1 MTTLHGFEV
10 VETREI
16 PELNTK
22 GTLYRHVATGAE
34 LLSLENDDE
43 NKVFGISF
51 RTPPPDSTGLP
62 HIMEHSVL
70 GGSRKYPVKEPFVEL
85 LKGSLQTFVNAFTFP
100 DKTCYPVASQNHQD
114 FYNLIDVYLDAV
126 FYPNITPE
134 TLQQE
139 GWHYEIEN
147 PDDPLIYKGIVFNE
161 MKGAYSSPDALV
173 GRFSECLLFPGNAYG
188 LDSGGD
194 PTVIPNLTYAQFK
207 AFHEQYYH
215 PANARIFFYGD
226 DDPEKRLEVV
236 QAYLKDFGPCDV
248 DSSLALQKPV
258 DAPWTE
264 MRPYP
269 VSADEDAPKTFVT
282 VNWLLPENTDP
293 TLTLAL
299 AILSHI
305 LVGIPA
311 SPLRK
316 ALIDSGLG
324 EDVIGGGLDDS
335 LRQLYFSTGLKGVR
349 EADVAKVEPLILQT
363 LAGLVENGIDPATVA
378 AAMNT
383 IEFRLREQN
392 FGAFPR
398 GIAVMLNALTTW
410 LHDRDPWSGIAFEA
424 PLDAIKAGLAD
435 DLAYFENIIQ
445 TYLLDNVHRMTFLLE
460 PDRDLSQRLEADEK
474 VRLEAARATMT
485 AEDIQSHI
493 EATKRLKLRQETP
506 DSPEALATIP
516 SLTLADLDRQSK
528 TVPTEVLDVDGVH
541 VLYHDLFTNGI
552 VYLDAGFDLHVLP
565 QELLPYAAIFSS
577 ALLEIG
583 TESEDFVKLTQRIG
597 RTTGGISPSLFTYT
611 RRDAG
616 GAGTAWLFLRGKAT
630 VDQTGDLLAILRDV
644 LLTVKL
650 DNKAR
655 FTQMLLEK
663 KAREEASLIPAG
675 HRVVI
680 TRLRAKFNEAGW
692 ANEQMSGLDYL
703 FFLRTLIAQVE
714 SDWPAVLEKLEAVRS
729 LLVNR
734 NAMLCNVTIDAEN
747 WTTIQPKLRDFLNTL
762 PTAPVALET
771 WTPASTAQPEGLTI
785 PAQVNYVAKGANL
798 YDLGYVRNGSI
809 EVISHYL
816 RITWLW
822 ERVRVQGGAYGGFC
836 VYDQYSGVLG
846 YVSYRDPNLTATLD
860 NYDGTSTFLRTL
872 DISEDELAKSIIGT
886 IGTIDAYQLPDAKGF
901 SGLARYLIGYSDE
914 ARQQYRDEVLATT
927 AADFRALAD
936 VLDKLNETGRVVVL
950 GSAEAIGKAKESGDV
965 DFAITK
971 VL

>member
-1 MTTLHGFEV
+1 MITIHGFEML
-10 VETREI
+10 ETREI

-85 LKGSLQTFVNAFTFP
+85 LKGSLKTFVNAFTFP

-139 GWHYEIEN
+139 GWHYEIEV
-147 PDDPLIYKGIVFNE
+147 PDAPLVYKGIVFNE

-173 GRFSECLLFPGNAYG
+173 ARFSESLLFPDNAYG

-194 PTVIPNLTYAQFK
+194 PTVIPHLTYAQFK
-207 AFHEQYYH
+207 AFHESYYH

-226 DDPEKRLEVV
+226 DDPEERLRIV
-236 QAYLKDFGPCDV
+236 QNYLKDFGPRDV
-248 DSSLALQKPV
+248 SSSVVLQSLAG
-258 DAPWTE
+258 APWRET
-264 MRPYP
+264 RPYP
-269 VSADEDAPKTFVT
+269 VSEDEEAPRAFIT
-282 VNWLLPENTDP
+282 VNWLLPENVDA

-299 AILSHI
+299 AMLSHI

-324 EDVIGGGLDDS
+324 EDVIGDGLDDS
-335 LRQLYFSTGLKGVR
+335 LRQLYFSTGLKGVA
-349 EADVAKVEPLILQT
+349 EADVDKVEPLILDT
-363 LAGLVENGIDPATVA
+363 LAELVKTGIDPATVEA
-378 AAMNT
+378 AVNT

-398 GIAVMLNALTTW
+398 GIVVMLNALTTW

-424 PLDAIKAGLAD
+424 PLNAIKTGLVED
-435 DLAYFENIIQ
+435 PAYFEHIIQ
-445 TYLLDNVHRMTFLLE
+445 TTLLDNTHRMTFLLK
-460 PDRDLSQRLEADEK
+460 PDRELQQRQEAEEK
-474 VRLEAARATMT
+474 ARLAAARATMT
-485 AEDIQSHI
+485 AEDVQSLI
-493 EATKRLKLRQETP
+493 EATRRLKKRQETP

-516 SLTLADLDRQSK
+516 SLTLDDLDEKSK
-528 TVPTEVLDVDGVH
+528 TVPTEILDADGARVLT
-541 VLYHDLFTNGI
+541 HDLFTNGI
-552 VYLDAGFDLHVLP
+552 VYLDVGFDLHVLP
-565 QELLPYAAIFSS
+565 QELLPYAAIFSA

-583 TESEDFVKLTQRIG
+583 TQSEDFVKLTQRIG
-597 RTTGGISPSLFTYT
+597 RKTGGISPALFTSA
-611 RRDAG
+611 RRDASG
-616 GAGTAWLFLRGKAT
+616 GTAWLFLRGKAT
-630 VDQTGDLLAILRDV
+630 VQQTDALLAILRDI

-655 FTQMLLEK
+655 FMQMLLEK
-663 KAREEASLIPAG
+663 KAREEAMLIPAG
-675 HRVVI
+675 HRVVA
-680 TRLRAKFNEAGW
+680 TRLRAKFNEADW
-692 ANEQMSGLDYL
+692 AGEQMGGIDYL
-703 FFLRTLIAQVE
+703 FFLRELIAQAE
-714 SDWPAVLEKLEAVRS
+714 SDWPAVLEKLEAVRR

-734 NAMLCNVTIDAEN
+734 NTMLCNVTVDGDTWAAIRP
-747 WTTIQPKLRDFLNTL
+747 QLHDFLASL
-762 PTAPVALET
+762 PA
-771 WTPASTAQPEGLTI
+771 TPAAPQHWSPAYVEQPEGLTI

-798 YDLGYVRNGSI
+798 YALDYVRHGSI
-809 EVISHYL
+809 EVIAHYL
-816 RITWLW
+816 RSTWLW
-822 ERVRVQGGAYGGFC
+822 ERIRVHGGAYGGFC
-836 VYDQYSGVLG
+836 VFDQYSGVFG
-846 YVSYRDPNLTATLD
+846 YISYRDPNLTETLD

-872 DISEDELAKSIIGT
+872 DLSEDELVKSIIGT
-886 IGTIDAYQLPDAKGF
+886 IGTIDAYQLPDAKGY
-901 SGLARYLIGYSDE
+901 SALARYLIGYTDA
-914 ARQQYRDEVLATT
+914 ARQQYRDEVLSTT
-927 AADFRALAD
+927 ANDFHALAD
-936 VLDKLNETGRVVVL
+936 VLERLNAAGHIVVL
-950 GSAEAIGKAKESGDV
+950 GSAEAIGKAKEEGAV
-965 DFAITK
+965 DFAVTK